1 MVCLAEKIGDG
12 TCRRGRGGVGRRVVA
27 ARRRKAANAPF
38 ALQSYPQ
45 GGNGVA
51 AGTVKYLYYSNNWQ
65 VLETRWNGTA
75 ATDVAH
81 QYVWSQMYIDAMVLR
96 DTYSGGAIQPDAR
109 IYTQFDANYNVT
121 ALIGYNAGTN
131 SWGVV
136 QRYVYTP
143 YGVATVLDANW
154 NATTGQFAWRYMH
167 QGGRQDPITGLY
179 DFRHRDYSPTLGS
192 WIEQDPLGYVNGG
205 NRYGYTGQTPVG
217 AVDPAGTKRYVFA
230 FEGLGGFNGLQ
241 RARIRSGQLP
251 VQGAGNWSEPFMLE
265 LLQRSG
271 LLGLKNTVV
280 EYYAQNQVGAAVAEA
295 ERVAKKNIGG
305 CEKRFNTISVA
316 GFSNGGDAAI
326 QFAGHL
332 RGDHIKIEL
341 GFTVDPVPKGLGF
354 IWRLFPCWW
363 NFQRP
368 KNARDWVNYYQKFGG
383 SLMIVGH
390 RVTGANANYNVTAQV
405 KALIPRRQRV
415 GIWGGHLVITH
426 VPWIASTLR
435 NLVEGEPSSTWSNK
449 YP

>member
-131 SWGVV
+131 TWGVV

-179 DFRHRDYSPTLGS
+179 LFRHRDYSPTLGN
-192 WIEQDPLGYVNGG
+192 WIEQDPAGYINGG
-205 NRYGYTGQTPVG
+205 SRYQFVG
-217 AVDPAGTKRYVFA
+217 GAPAANSDPAGLWSLFKWLYTGNGDAPNWEYNAAVDGAGAWLYVNSPVRGAYVYAGKPVNNTPGFADTFAAEGQWTIDNGWSAGAGAYFMYQTKAVPGLWGGVGVYGYWNQDNGW
-230 FEGLGGFNGLQ
+230 GLGG
-241 RARIRSGQLP
+241 LP
-251 VQGAGNWSEPFMLE
+251 IVGAGNPGE
-265 LLQRSG
+265 LNFGGAEVGFGTSG
-271 LLGLKNTVV
+271 
-280 EYYAQNQVGAAVAEA
+280 
-295 ERVAKKNIGG
+295 
-305 CEKRFNTISVA
+305 
-316 GFSNGGDAAI
+316 AI
-326 QFAGHL
+326 YF
-332 RGDHIKIEL
+332 
-341 GFTVDPVPKGLGF
+341 GLGGKYGGAGL
-354 IWRLFPCWW
+354 ILDPSR
-363 NFQRP
+363 
-368 KNARDWVNYYQKFGG
+368 FGN
-383 SLMIVGH
+383 LLNP
-390 RVTGANANYNVTAQV
+390 NANDQQIDRLVYGSH
-405 KALIPRRQRV
+405 RRRRRGV
-415 GIWGGHLVITH
+415 GN
-426 VPWIASTLR
+426 PC
-435 NLVEGEPSSTWSNK
+435 P
-449 YP
+449 